1 MYSPVRVST
10 LMSSPVHEQRD
21 LHDETGLQR
30 RGLARA
36 RHTIALDARFGL
48 GDRQLDRRREFH
60 PMISSS
66 WRMSMALP
74 VSLRKLAASPRLLDD
89 TGTWS

>member
-10 LMSSPVHEQRD
+10 LMVSRSHEQRD

-36 RHTIALDARFGL
+36 PTHDRLDARFGL
-48 GDRQLDRRREFH
+48 GDRQLDRRREFT

-74 VSLRKLAASPRLLDD
+74 VSYEKVGRFTEAL
-89 TGTWS
+89 G